1 MNFRTK
7 FRKVLYLPSNIFET
21 RMPLSPHAMEVRKH
35 DLGGLWWWQSLIEI
49 ALNALIILATIWM
62 ACRIGPEGFPV
73 LWILV
78 LGFAFIMAPRLVTFR
93 FFTRR
98 PPSLTITCEP
108 ACIPPELLH
117 RYRQVKG
124 EFEQLMEE
132 IDRLTVQK
140 DQRHLR
146 EGRR

>member
-1 MNFRTK
+1 MKLQTM
-7 FRKVLYLPSNIFET
+7 FRKVVHLPSNSFET
-21 RMPLSPHAMEVRKH
+21 RLPMSSHAMELKKH
-35 DLGGLWWWQSLIEI
+35 YLGGLWWWQSLIEV

-78 LGFAFIMAPRLVTFR
+78 FGLAFTIAPRLVTFR

-117 RYRQVKG
+117 RYQQVKG
-124 EFEQLMEE
+124 EFEQVMEE
-132 IDRLTVQK
+132 IDRLAVQK
-140 DQRHLR
+140 DQSHVR